1 MRNTLLREGTIDAAD
16 IAMLRVTDSAE
27 EAVAYVREVAMTRFG
42 LSYAPPKVRRRW
54 FLFE

>member
-1 MRNTLLREGTIDAAD
+1 MRNTLLRHGTIDAAD

-27 EAVAYVREVAMTRFG
+27 EAVAYVRDVAMTKFG
-42 LSYAPPKVRRRW
+42 LSYVPKVRRRW